1 MILVECVEC
10 FSLSIKIGFFGCSQ
24 RDMKSS
30 VYYKL
35 DKNLD
40 GNRIIQDIKNLLSGR
55 ENLSNSILEIRIKTI
70 EYTDTSMIPKIEY
83 KP

>member
-24 RDMKSS
+24 RDMNSS

-70 EYTDTSMIPKIEY
+70 NHTDTSMIPKIEY

>member
-40 GNRIIQDIKNLLSGR
+40 GNRIIQNIKNLLGGR

>member
-24 RDMKSS
+24 RNMNSS

-40 GNRIIQDIKNLLSGR
+40 GNRIIQDIKNLLRGR
-55 ENLSNSILEIRIKTI
+55 ENLPNSILEIRIKTI
-70 EYTDTSMIPKIEY
+70 DHTDTSMILKIEY

>member
-1 MILVECVEC
+1 MN
-10 FSLSIKIGFFGCSQ
+10 
-24 RDMKSS
+24 SS

-40 GNRIIQDIKNLLSGR
+40 GNRIIQDIKNLLRGR
-55 ENLSNSILEIRIKTI
+55 ENLPNSILEIRIKTI
-70 EYTDTSMIPKIEY
+70 DHTDTSMILKIEY